1 MSGYGFHE
9 DSQTFTTLKYYL
21 LSIDPVGG
29 EFLRKLCIRCSEILL
44 HSAMKKINECIG
56 QVDKFRPIFSPS
68 VVYLLKSL
76 NVLRR
81 SLDVDMELT
90 CIALISEKHRSLL
103 GAMLSERHSLINDA
117 GFNLNCL
124 RNENALSSA
133 IPTDHPTA
141 DVHTKADKLQTMIV
155 AFNLLFDVFKILSIE
170 LHRKKLNDFY
180 STYRTCTEG
189 WLMKTE
195 RQSVIES
202 IREYIPLNDCLIDFD
217 EDPLRFEHIFPGS
230 VTFVDTQSGNHN
242 FVHGYMTQADISRMG
257 SNCDLVPEPYREI
270 TEDVSTTQSSS
281 ITNVHTLSRI
291 LNGVNSMLARLSNK
305 HLNMQTHRLSSSVKS
320 DADEAKL
327 KRLQDHL
334 SSDCK
339 YNPFKF
345 CNTSENEKLRLS
357 SFFTSIRDRSRYQT
371 CGTYSKET
379 YEFNAI
385 LLYDYEEYESRHLTN
400 PMNDGSNG
408 GNVLSR
414 IPLFREQFDHASK
427 D

>member
-1 MSGYGFHE
+1 
-9 DSQTFTTLKYYL
+9 
-21 LSIDPVGG
+21 
-29 EFLRKLCIRCSEILL
+29 
-44 HSAMKKINECIG
+44 MKKINECIG
-56 QVDKFRPIFSPS
+56 QVNKFRPIFSPS
-68 VVYLLKSL
+68 MVYLLKSL

-81 SLDVDMELT
+81 SLDVHMELT
-90 CIALISEKHRSLL
+90 CIELISKKHGSLL

-124 RNENALSSA
+124 QNENASSSA

-141 DVHTKADKLQTMIV
+141 DVHTKADKLQTMVV
-155 AFNLLFDVFKILSIE
+155 AFNVLFDVFKILSIE
-170 LHRKKLNDFY
+170 LHRKKGNDFY
-180 STYRTCTEG
+180 STCPTCSEG

-195 RQSVIES
+195 HQSVIES

-230 VTFVDTQSGNHN
+230 ITFVDTQSGNHN
-242 FVHGYMTQADISRMG
+242 FVHGYMIQADISRMG

-270 TEDVSTTQSSS
+270 TKDVSMTQSSS
-281 ITNVHTLSRI
+281 IMNVCVLSRMKG
-291 LNGVNSMLARLSNK
+291 GVNSMLARLLNK

-345 CNTSENEKLRLS
+345 CNTSDNEKLQLS
-357 SFFTSIRDRSRYQT
+357 SFFTSI
-371 CGTYSKET
+371 
-379 YEFNAI
+379 
-385 LLYDYEEYESRHLTN
+385 
-400 PMNDGSNG
+400 
-408 GNVLSR
+408 
-414 IPLFREQFDHASK
+414 
-427 D
+427 